1 VVYFDT
7 SFLSPLVLPES
18 TSGAIMAFVRA
29 LSVKAQTVSHWT
41 RVEFSSLVA
50 RKVRM
55 GELDASGGAR
65 ADARFEAMVEEF
77 FAVVLPNVAD
87 FDLAKQYLAR
97 FETGLRSGDALHLAI
112 ASNRRAVTIFSLDK
126 GLLKTGRILDLPVR
140 SGIQTE

>member
-18 TSGAIMAFVRA
+18 TSGAIMAFVRG
-29 LSVKAQTVSHWT
+29 LSVKEQTVSHWT

-55 GELDASGGAR
+55 GELDAGGGAR

-77 FAVVLPNVAD
+77 FAVVLPNAAD

-97 FETGLRSGDALHLAI
+97 FETRLRSWDALHLAI
-112 ASNRRAVTIFSLDK
+112 ASNRRAVAIFSLDRTMIK
-126 GLLKTGRILDLPVR
+126 AGSILDLPV
-140 SGIQTE
+140 SGL